1 MAIIEA
7 DTEVHTPFEQD
18 VAATQRYFD
27 NSRFDGIIRLYTAR
41 QVAEQRGTIP
51 TDYTVAREAAAAFY
65 PRLRE
70 LFAAKKS
77 ITTFGPYS
85 PGQAVSMKRMG
96 IEGIYLGGWAT
107 SAKGSTTE
115 DPGPDLASYPLSQVP
130 DDAAVLVRAL
140 LTADRNQEYLRL
152 HMSEQQRATAT
163 QYDYRPFIIADA
175 DTGHGGDPHVR
186 NLIRRFVEVGV
197 PGYHIEDQRPGTK
210 KCGHQGGKV
219 LVPSDEQI
227 KRLNAARFQL
237 DVMRVPGI
245 IVARTD
251 AEAAN
256 LIDSRS
262 DERDQA
268 FLLGATNLN
277 IPSYKGCFLAMVRR
291 FYELGVK
298 ELNGHLLYALA
309 DGEYAFANAW
319 LERQGILGLVSDAVN
334 TWRENGQNS
343 IDDLFD
349 QVESR
354 FVAAWE
360 DDAGLMTYSD
370 AVAEVLAFGESE
382 DEPASMSPEE
392 WRQFAARTSHYAAR
406 EKARELGADPPW
418 DPELARSPEGYYQIR
433 GGIPYAIAKSLA
445 AAPFADILWMETK
458 TADLADAREFADA
471 IHAEFP
477 EQMLAY
483 NLSPSFNWDTTGM
496 TDEEMK
502 QFPVE
507 LGKMGFVFNFITYGG
522 HQIDGVAAEEFATS
536 LQQDGMLALARLQRK
551 MRLVESP
558 YRTPQTLVGGPR
570 SDAALAASSGRTATT
585 KAMGKGSTQHQ
596 HLVQTEVP
604 KKLLE
609 EWLALWS
616 EHYKLGE
623 KLRVQL
629 RPRRAGSDVL
639 ELGIYGNGD
648 EQLANVV
655 VDPIKDRHGRSILQV
670 RDQNTFAEK
679 LRQKRLMTLIHLWL
693 VHRFKAD
700 AVIYVTPTEDNLYQT
715 SKMKSHGIFTEVY
728 QEVGEIIVAEVN
740 RPRIQEL
747 LKPDRVALAE
757 VDHQGRLTATS
768 PASLR
773 R

>member
-1 MAIIEA
+1 MAIDA
-7 DTEVHTPFEQD
+7 DTEARTTLEDDFDKD

-27 NSRFDGIIRLYTAR
+27 SPRFDGITRLYSAR
-41 QVAEQRGTIP
+41 QVVEQRGTIP
-51 TDYTVAREAAAAFY
+51 TDHTVAREAAEAFY

-70 LFAAKKS
+70 LFAQRKS

-85 PGQAVSMKRMG
+85 PGQAVAMKRMG

-107 SAKGSTTE
+107 SAKGSITE

-130 DDAAVLVRAL
+130 DEAAGLVRAL
-140 LTADRNQEYLRL
+140 LTADRNQQYLRL
-152 HMSEQQRATAT
+152 RMTDEQRERTPAV
-163 QYDYRPFIIADA
+163 DYRPFIIADA

-186 NLIRRFVEVGV
+186 NLIRRFVEAGV

-227 KRLNAARFQL
+227 KRLNTARFQL
-237 DVMRVPGI
+237 DIMRVPGV

-256 LIDSRS
+256 LLDSRA
-262 DERDQA
+262 DERDQP
-268 FLLGATNLN
+268 FLLGTTNLK
-277 IPSYKGCFLAMVRR
+277 IPTYKACFLAMVRR
-291 FYELGVK
+291 FYDAGFK
-298 ELNGHLLYALA
+298 ELNGHLLYALP
-309 DGEYAFANAW
+309 DGEYATAEAW
-319 LERQGILGLVSDAVN
+319 LERQGIADLIAKAAAAPDHAQQSIDAV
-334 TWRENGQNS
+334 
-343 IDDLFD
+343 FD
-349 QVESR
+349 EVESK
-354 FVAAWE
+354 FVDAWQ
-360 DDAGLMTYSD
+360 DDAGLMTYGE
-370 AVAEVLAFGESE
+370 AVADLLEFAESEGESR
-382 DEPASMSPEE
+382 DLSATE
-392 WRQFAARTSHYAAR
+392 WRQFAERAPLYTAR
-406 EKARELGADPPW
+406 EKARELGADPGW
-418 DPELARSPEGYYQIR
+418 DCERAKTPEGYYQIR

-445 AAPFADILWMETK
+445 AAPFADLLWMETK
-458 TADLADAREFADA
+458 TADLADARQFAEA

-477 EQMLAY
+477 NQMLAY

-496 TDEEMK
+496 TDEEMRA
-502 QFPVE
+502 FPEE

-522 HQIDGVAAEEFATS
+522 HQIDGVAAEEFATN
-536 LQQDGMLALARLQRK
+536 LRQDGMLALARLQRK

-585 KAMGKGSTQHQ
+585 KAMGAGSTQHQ

-616 EHYKLGE
+616 EHYQLPE

-639 ELGIYGNGD
+639 ELGIYGED
-648 EQLANVV
+648 EEQLANVV
-655 VDPIKDRHGRSILQV
+655 VDPIKDRHGRSILTV
-670 RDQNTFAEK
+670 RDQNTFSEK

-693 VHRFKAD
+693 VHRFKAE
-700 AVIYVTPTEDNLYQT
+700 AVYYVTPTEDNIYQT
-715 SKMKSHGIFTEVY
+715 EKMKSHGIFSDVH

-740 RPRIQEL
+740 QPRIDEL
-747 LKPDRVALAE
+747 LAPDREALNHLIRKE
-757 VDHQGRLTATS
+757 D
-768 PASLR
+768 
-773 R
+773 

>member
-1 MAIIEA
+1 MSMAIIDA
-7 DTEVHTPFEQD
+7 DTEVPAPFEED
-18 VAATQRYFD
+18 VAATQRYLD
-27 NSRFDGIIRLYTAR
+27 DSRFDGIIRLYTAR

-70 LFAAKKS
+70 LFAQKKS

-130 DDAAVLVRAL
+130 EDAAVLVRAL
-140 LTADRNQEYLRL
+140 LTADRNQEYQLRQ
-152 HMSEQQRATAT
+152 MSEQQRATAKR
-163 QYDYRPFIIADA
+163 YDYRPFIIADA

-186 NLIRRFVEVGV
+186 NLVRRFVEVGV

-219 LVPSDEQI
+219 LVPSDEQV

-256 LIDSRS
+256 LIDSNS

-268 FLLGATNLN
+268 FLLGATNLD
-277 IPSYKGCFLAMVRR
+277 IPSYKGCFLALVRR
-291 FYELGVK
+291 FNELGVK

-309 DGEYAFANAW
+309 DGEYGLANGW
-319 LERQGILGLVSDAVN
+319 LERQGILGLVSEAVN
-334 TWRENGQNS
+334 TWRENGKDS

-354 FVAAWE
+354 FIAAWE

-370 AVAEVLAFGESE
+370 AVAEVLSFGESE
-382 DEPASMSPEE
+382 EDPASMSPDE

-406 EKARELGADPPW
+406 EKARELGAAPDW
-418 DPELARSPEGYYQIR
+418 SPELARTPEGYYQVR

-458 TADLADAREFADA
+458 TADLADAREFAEA

-477 EQMLAY
+477 NQMLAY

-502 QFPVE
+502 QFPIE

-609 EWLALWS
+609 EWLTLWS
-616 EHYKLGE
+616 EHYQLNE
-623 KLRVQL
+623 KLRVTL

-639 ELGIYGNGD
+639 ELGILGEDG
-648 EQLANVV
+648 EQVANVI

-679 LRQKRLMTLIHLWL
+679 MRQKRLMTLIHLWL
-693 VHRFKAD
+693 VNRFKAD
-700 AVIYVTPTEDNLYQT
+700 AVYYVTPTEDNLYQT
-715 SKMKSHGIFTEVY
+715 EKMKSHGIFTEVY
-728 QEVGEIIVAEVN
+728 PEVGEIIVAEVN
-740 RPRIQEL
+740 KPRIAEL
-747 LKPDRVALAE
+747 LKPDRVALRKLITKE
-757 VDHQGRLTATS
+757 S
-768 PASLR
+768 
-773 R
+773 

>member
-1 MAIIEA
+1 MAIIDK
-7 DTEVHTPFEQD
+7 DTQVRPSFDDE
-18 VAATQRYFD
+18 VAATQQYFD
-27 NSRFDGIIRLYTAR
+27 DPRFSRITRLFTAR

-51 TDYTVAREAAAAFY
+51 TDYTVARNAAAAFY
-65 PRLRE
+65 ERLRE
-70 LFAAKKS
+70 LFAEKKS

-85 PGQAVSMKRMG
+85 PGQAVAMKRMG

-140 LTADRNQEYLRL
+140 LTADRNQQYQRL
-152 HMSEQQRATAT
+152 NMSEQQRATAT
-163 QYDYRPFIIADA
+163 EYDYRPFIIADA

-237 DVMRVPGI
+237 DIMKVPGI

-256 LIDSRS
+256 LLDSRA
-262 DERDQA
+262 DERDQP

-277 IPSYKGCFLAMVRR
+277 IPSYKSCFLAMVRR

-298 ELNGHLLYALA
+298 DLNGHLLYALPE
-309 DGEYAFANAW
+309 GEYAQAGAW
-319 LERQGILGLVSDAVN
+319 LERQGIEGLISDAVN
-334 TWRENGQNS
+334 AWRENGQQS

-360 DDAGLMTYSD
+360 DDAGLMTYGE
-370 AVAEVLAFGESE
+370 AVADVLEFDASE
-382 DEPASMSPEE
+382 GEPADMSAEE
-392 WRQFAARTSHYAAR
+392 WRVFAARASLYSAKT
-406 EKARELGADPPW
+406 KAKELGVDPGW
-418 DPELARSPEGYYQIR
+418 DCELSKTPEGYYQIR

-458 TADLADAREFADA
+458 TADLADAKQFADA

-477 EQMLAY
+477 DQMLAY

-496 TDEEMK
+496 TDEQMK
-502 QFPVE
+502 QFPEE

-570 SDAALAASSGRTATT
+570 SDAALTASSGRTATT
-585 KAMGKGSTQHQ
+585 KAMGEGSTQHQ

-609 EWLALWS
+609 EWLAMWS
-616 EHYKLGE
+616 ENYNLDE

-639 ELGIYGNGD
+639 ELGIYGNDD
-648 EQLANVV
+648 EQLANVI
-655 VDPIKDRHGRSILQV
+655 VDPIKDRHGRSMLQV

-700 AVIYVTPTEDNLYQT
+700 AVIYVTPTEDNQYQT
-715 SKMKSHGIFTEVY
+715 AKMKSHGIFSEVY

-740 RPRIQEL
+740 RPRIAEL
-747 LKPDRVALAE
+747 LQSDRVALRKLITKE
-757 VDHQGRLTATS
+757 D
-768 PASLR
+768 
-773 R
+773 